1 MKCVKCGADNPESA
15 EFCSLCMEKLQQG
28 GAAAPQHRPSVV
40 PGDSYL
46 APGEWRGDT
55 ETLSPTVSKVV
66 ADKVMR
72 FRLKM
77 AIYGIIIAL
86 LIAWLVLSVTLW
98 GNPSPGKTSMQL
110 IDAVNARDPET
121 FVHLFLEQN
130 QAAAEDLYASIIS
143 YIGSSGK
150 YEDIT
155 LDVDQPDNYDAYSYL
170 DGGTISAAA
179 SATSIS
185 RSDNLK
191 IALEN
196 RGGKWYVTPNGT
208 DLIP

>member
-1 MKCVKCGADNPESA
+1 
-15 EFCSLCMEKLQQG
+15 
-28 GAAAPQHRPSVV
+28 
-40 PGDSYL
+40 
-46 APGEWRGDT
+46 
-55 ETLSPTVSKVV
+55 VSKVV

-98 GNPSPGKTSMQL
+98 GNPSLGKTSMQL

-170 DGGTISAAA
+170 DGGTISASA